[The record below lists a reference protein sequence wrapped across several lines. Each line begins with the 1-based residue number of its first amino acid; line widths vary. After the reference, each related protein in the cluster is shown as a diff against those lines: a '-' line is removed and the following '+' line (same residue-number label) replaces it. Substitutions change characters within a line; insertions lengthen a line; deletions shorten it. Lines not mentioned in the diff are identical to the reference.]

1 MNAKRVAL
9 WFLIVSVAISA
20 VLGIIAIL
28 TGKFGDLQIRIILT
42 TLTISGASICALA
55 CGALREKQKDNW
67 LAPLGIILAGL
78 FAVLVI
84 IGIWA
89 EIDATP
95 YWKLSSSTIVAAFA
109 AAHVCLLS
117 LARLA
122 ARFTWARVAA
132 FAAIFT
138 LAVLIILSIYIE
150 PTGDLGFR
158 MIGSVAVVVAAFT
171 IMIPIFHRLSRED
184 LTVQPAHESGR
195 QQLWATISCPQC
207 GAGHPNTSAET
218 TCDRCGCRFVVKIIE
233 PGRNA

>member
-1 MNAKRVAL
+1 MNAKRIAL

-28 TGKFGDLQIRIILT
+28 TGNFGDLQVRIVLT

-55 CGALREKQKDNW
+55 CGALWEKKKENW
-67 LAPLGIILAGL
+67 LAPLGIVLAGL

-95 YWKLSSSTIVAAFA
+95 YWKMSASATVVAVAT
-109 AAHVCLLS
+109 AHACLLS

-122 ARFTWARVAA
+122 PRFSWARLVA

-138 LAVLIILSIYIE
+138 LATLIVISIYIE
-150 PTGDLGFR
+150 PTAELGFR
-158 MIGSVAVVVAAFT
+158 MIGTVSIVVAAFT

-184 LTVQPAHESGR
+184 LASERGDHDEGHGM
-195 QQLWATISCPQC
+195 WATITCPQC
-207 GAGHPNTSAET
+207 GASHPNTSAET
-218 TCDRCGCRFVVKIIE
+218 TCDRCGCRFVIRIIK
-233 PGRNA
+233 GGSQ